1 LLIVGISANVRCTLS
16 FLTLSGKKFGGIY
29 ETAALVSQLQKPV
42 PRTPS
47 AEFPDKITV
56 AGEKVLEAEDIINFT
71 PEAIHQVQAIGEEP
85 VICF

>member
-1 LLIVGISANVRCTLS
+1 MT
-16 FLTLSGKKFGGIY
+16 
-29 ETAALVSQLQKPV
+29 
-42 PRTPS
+42 RTPS
-47 AEFPDKITV
+47 AEFPDKMTV

>member
-1 LLIVGISANVRCTLS
+1 MVT
-16 FLTLSGKKFGGIY
+16 
-29 ETAALVSQLQKPV
+29 
-42 PRTPS
+42 RTPT

-56 AGEKVLEAEDIINFT
+56 TGEKVLEAEYIISFT